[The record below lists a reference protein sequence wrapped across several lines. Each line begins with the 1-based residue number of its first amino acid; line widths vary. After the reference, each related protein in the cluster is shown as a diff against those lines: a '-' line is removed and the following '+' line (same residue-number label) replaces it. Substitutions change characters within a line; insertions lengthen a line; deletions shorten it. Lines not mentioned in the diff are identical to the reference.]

1 MSNAP
6 VEIVCAHSPDSD
18 DAYMFYALATKKIR
32 SPFVE
37 VRHLLDDIQTLNV
50 KARQGAYELT
60 AISYH
65 AYPYIAD
72 KYALMAAGSSIG
84 DNYGPMVVANRPMAV
99 EDLKGKRIAIP
110 GLMTTAYLTLKLMQP
125 DFEPLVVPFDKI
137 LDAVHD
143 QAADA
148 GLIIHEAQLTYAKS
162 GFHNIVDLGKWW
174 KTTQGL
180 PLPLG
185 ANALRRDL
193 SPEVAKEA
201 CRLMRES
208 IQYALDHREEA
219 LAYAM
224 QFARDMEAPLAERF
238 VGMYVNHYT
247 VDCGDVVPKAAQK
260 LLDMGFEAGII
271 PHRVAGRVCAVKRV
285 ILLLL
290 ATTFGFSQTAPDP
303 AAEPKQ
309 RIRAVRDLAKQGV
322 DSIPKIAPYLSDPD
336 VSVRVETVKALI
348 DIGGPRDGRALLV
361 TATKDNDSEI
371 QIRAAE
377 GSGER
382 LPAGLCQERSQRVAA
397 TRRRCGSRQ
406 VRRLNDQMIDAFV
419 TVRPEV
425 ISALGRLVRGG
436 ASWESRAAAARALGV
451 LRGRA
456 ALDDLVEAVHSKEDQ
471 LMFEALIAIQK
482 IRDPSAG
489 PRIAFRLRDLD
500 DRIQIATLETT
511 GILRNQAAAAEVAD
525 VFDHAR
531 NVKIKHSAAEAL
543 AQLAR
548 PADRAFFV
556 VWLNDQ
562 DDVFRARRRRRL
574 GQTEDPCRS
583 SRSGKGSAGRAQH
596 ERPRS
601 PWCSGWCRWVI
612 WTRRS

>member
-1 MSNAP
+1 MPNP

-32 SPFVE
+32 SPIVE

-50 KARQGAYELT
+50 KARSGVYELT

-99 EDLKGKRIAIP
+99 ADLKGKRIAIP

-143 QAADA
+143 QACDA

-162 GFHNIVDLGKWW
+162 GFHNVIDLGKWW
-174 KTTQGL
+174 KSTQGL

-193 SPEVAKEA
+193 SPEVSKEA

-271 PHRVAGRVCAVKRV
+271 PHRVE
-285 ILLLL
+285 LE
-290 ATTFGFSQTAPDP
+290 F
-303 AAEPKQ
+303 
-309 RIRAVRDLAKQGV
+309 VR
-322 DSIPKIAPYLSDPD
+322 
-336 VSVRVETVKALI
+336 
-348 DIGGPRDGRALLV
+348 
-361 TATKDNDSEI
+361 
-371 QIRAAE
+371 
-377 GSGER
+377 
-382 LPAGLCQERSQRVAA
+382 
-397 TRRRCGSRQ
+397 
-406 VRRLNDQMIDAFV
+406 
-419 TVRPEV
+419 
-425 ISALGRLVRGG
+425 
-436 ASWESRAAAARALGV
+436 
-451 LRGRA
+451 
-456 ALDDLVEAVHSKEDQ
+456 
-471 LMFEALIAIQK
+471 
-482 IRDPSAG
+482 
-489 PRIAFRLRDLD
+489 
-500 DRIQIATLETT
+500 
-511 GILRNQAAAAEVAD
+511 
-525 VFDHAR
+525 
-531 NVKIKHSAAEAL
+531 
-543 AQLAR
+543 
-548 PADRAFFV
+548 
-556 VWLNDQ
+556 
-562 DDVFRARRRRRL
+562 
-574 GQTEDPCRS
+574 
-583 SRSGKGSAGRAQH
+583 
-596 ERPRS
+596 
-601 PWCSGWCRWVI
+601 
-612 WTRRS
+612 